1 MSDRERHTFVAPASD
16 DGEHT
21 GMSAEEWQTCSKI
34 FTEGR
39 RMRTLAAELRGLEG
53 PRLNPTARIALDEY
67 IRAMERAGALGDIA
81 AEALVA
87 RGSR

>member
-1 MSDRERHTFVAPASD
+1 MSDRKRHPFVAD
-16 DGEHT
+16 DTDGHG

-39 RMRTLAAELRGLEG
+39 RMRTLAADLRALEG
-53 PRLNPTARIALDEY
+53 PRLSATARIALDEY
-67 IRAMERAGALGDIA
+67 VLAMERAGALGDIA

-87 RGSR
+87 RRDR